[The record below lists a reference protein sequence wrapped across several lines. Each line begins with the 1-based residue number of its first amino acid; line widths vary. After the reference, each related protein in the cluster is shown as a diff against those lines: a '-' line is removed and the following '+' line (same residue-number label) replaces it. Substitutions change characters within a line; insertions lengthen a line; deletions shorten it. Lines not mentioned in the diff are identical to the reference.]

1 MVFVLSTLLERVT
14 RRDPLT
20 IDFKWLIWLRWGA
33 IACQALVI
41 LAVHYGLGAR
51 LPLAALMLVLALE
64 VALNVVSMAWL
75 RRGGTAE
82 ASHVA
87 GAVGA
92 DILLFTVLLYFTGGS
107 SNPFSALYL
116 VYIAL
121 AAVVL
126 PPRSSFALV
135 AFALFC
141 SSLLFASHVSLPHE
155 SPHHH
160 EELGWHLR
168 GSWIAFGAAA
178 SLIVYFLNRVLRE
191 LSERERELE
200 AARWSNA
207 RKERLASLATLAAGA
222 AHELASPLATIAV
235 AATELEKQ
243 LAGLAELGEARSDA
257 ALIRSQ
263 VERCRGVLD
272 QLATD
277 AGQGAGA
284 LPRKLVTRELLQRA
298 AEGLDA
304 PRLEIEVARGA
315 ESLRGPEKPLVQALR
330 SLIKNGLEASAP
342 EKVAITVTHQ
352 GDGVR
357 FRIEDRG
364 PGMAPE
370 VAERAGEPFFT
381 TKGKNG
387 MGLGLFLARSVAEQL
402 GGALELES
410 RTGAGTSATLFLP
423 NEVEA

>member
-1 MVFVLSTLLERVT
+1 MLSTLLERVT

-41 LAVHYGLGAR
+41 LVVHYGLHVR
-51 LPLAALMLVLALE
+51 LPVAALAVVVALE
-64 VALNVVSMAWL
+64 VVLNLVSIVWL
-75 RRGGTAE
+75 GRGGAAQ

-92 DILLFTVLLYFTGGS
+92 DILLFTILLYFTGGS

-126 PPRSSFALV
+126 PPRLSFALV
-135 AFALFC
+135 GFALFC
-141 SSLLFASHVSLPHE
+141 SSLLFASHVSLPNE
-155 SPHHH
+155 GPHHH
-160 EELGWHLR
+160 EDLGFYLR
-168 GSWIAFGAAA
+168 GSWVAFGAAA

-200 AARWSNA
+200 AARWQSA

-243 LAGLAELGEARSDA
+243 LAEKAELGEARSDA

-263 VERCRGVLD
+263 VERCRAVLD

-284 LPRKLVTRELLQRA
+284 LPRKLSTRDLLERA
-298 AEGLDA
+298 SEGLDA
-304 PRLEIEVARGA
+304 PRLEIEVAFGA
-315 ESLRGPEKPLVQALR
+315 ESLRAPEKPLVQALR

-342 EKVAITVTHQ
+342 EKVAITVTHR

-357 FRIEDRG
+357 FRVEDRG
-364 PGMAPE
+364 PGMTHE

-402 GGALELES
+402 GGALEVES
-410 RTGAGTSATLFLP
+410 RIGAGTRATLFLP
-423 NEVEA
+423 SEVEA

>member
-1 MVFVLSTLLERVT
+1 MLSTLPERVT

-20 IDFKWLIWLRWGA
+20 IDFKWLTWLRWGA
-33 IACQALVI
+33 VACQVLVV
-41 LAVHYGLGAR
+41 LVVHYGLGVR
-51 LPLAALMLVLALE
+51 LPIPALAVVVALE
-64 VALNVVSMAWL
+64 VALNVASSSWL
-75 RRGGTAE
+75 GRGGTAR

-87 GAVGA
+87 GVVGA
-92 DILLFTVLLYFTGGS
+92 DILLFTVLLFFTGGT
-107 SNPFSALYL
+107 SNPFSAFYL

-126 PPRSSFALV
+126 PPRLSFALV

-141 SSLLFASHVSLPHE
+141 SSLLFASHVSLPNE
-155 SPHHH
+155 SDHHH
-160 EELGWHLR
+160 EDLGWRLR
-168 GSWIAFGAAA
+168 GSWVALGAAA

-200 AARWSNA
+200 EARWSNA

-243 LAGLAELGEARSDA
+243 LGGKPELGGALEDA

-263 VERCRGVLD
+263 VERCRAVLD

-284 LPRKLVTRELLQRA
+284 LPRKLSTWDLLERA
-298 AEGLDA
+298 SEGLEA
-304 PRLEIEVARGA
+304 PRLEISVAEGA
-315 ESLRGPEKPLVQALR
+315 ESLCAPEKPLVQALR
-330 SLIKNGLEASAP
+330 SLIKNGLEASVP

-352 GDGVR
+352 NDGVR

-364 PGMAPE
+364 PGMSPD

-410 RTGAGTSATLFLP
+410 RSGSGTRATLFLP
-423 NEVEA
+423 KEVAA

>member
-1 MVFVLSTLLERVT
+1 VT

-20 IDFKWLIWLRWGA
+20 INFKWLTWLRWGA
-33 IACQALVI
+33 VACQCVVI
-41 LAVHYGLGAR
+41 GVVHYGLGVK
-51 LPLAALMLVLALE
+51 LPILALAVVLGLE
-64 VALNVVSMAWL
+64 VALNLACVAWL
-75 RRGGTAE
+75 RRGGPTQAT
-82 ASHVA
+82 HLA

-92 DILLFTVLLYFTGGS
+92 DLLLFTILLYFTGGT

-121 AAVVL
+121 ASVVL
-126 PPRSSFALV
+126 PPRLSFTLV
-135 AFALFC
+135 GFALFC
-141 SSLLFASHVSLPHE
+141 SALLFVSHVPLPNE
-155 SPHHH
+155 SEHHH
-160 EELGWHLR
+160 EELEWHLK
-168 GSWIAFGAAA
+168 GTWVAFGAAA

-191 LSERERELE
+191 LAERERELE
-200 AARWSNA
+200 EARWSNA

-243 LAGLAELGEARSDA
+243 LAGKPELGEAAEDA

-263 VERCRGVLD
+263 VERCRAVLD

-284 LPRKLVTRELLQRA
+284 LPQELATRELLLRA
-298 AEGLDA
+298 SEGLDV
-304 PRLEIEVARGA
+304 PRLEIEVARDA
-315 ESLRGPEKPLVQALR
+315 ESLWAPEKPLLQALR

-342 EKVAITVTHQ
+342 EKVAITVTQ
-352 GDGVR
+352 KGGKIS

-364 PGMAPE
+364 PGMTPE

-381 TKGKNG
+381 TKGRHG

-402 GGALELES
+402 GGKLELES
-410 RTGAGTSATLFLP
+410 RSGAGTRATLFLP
-423 NEVEA
+423 SEVEA